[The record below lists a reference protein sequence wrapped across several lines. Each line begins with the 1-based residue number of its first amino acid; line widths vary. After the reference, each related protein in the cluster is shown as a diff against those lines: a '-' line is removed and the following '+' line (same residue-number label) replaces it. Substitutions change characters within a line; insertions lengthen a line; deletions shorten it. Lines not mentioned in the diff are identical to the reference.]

1 MKGGD
6 YMVNQ
11 KIREK
16 SNNTFLLDFSLSDS
30 QINRLCK
37 DIFTIKRRFG
47 IKNTHKLYPYA
58 DKDTLRKY
66 DYY

>member
-1 MKGGD
+1 
-6 YMVNQ
+6 MVNQ

-16 SNNTFLLDFSLSDS
+16 SNKNVLLDFSLSDS

-37 DIFTIKRRFG
+37 DIFMIKRHFG
-47 IKNTHKLYPYA
+47 IENTHKIYPYA
-58 DKDTLRKY
+58 GKDTLRRY